1 MADFTASEVAEILL
15 ALRRRIIKIIAIIA
29 VVWAITFAA
38 VADPLLVKI
47 IEDLYPEDLA
57 NAQNANLE
65 ELAKVTEELKRI
77 TETLENYLNNPNNES
92 LRENASQALKDLS
105 KLSLRVS
112 ANPIYTK
119 PLEGLILK
127 LKISLLFGVVA
138 ALPYMLYLAYQT
150 LKYRTEVLKNVSIS
164 KIQLIKYI
172 VASIVLFSLG
182 TLYGYFI
189 LKFFL
194 EFLYRSAVSQGV
206 YPLYTVSE
214 FINFVVLM
222 LVIFGLIFQ
231 MPLIMLFLVS
241 NGLVNFSTFAYY
253 RRHFYVVF
261 FILGAVITPPDV
273 FTQAIVAL
281 PMIVFFEVSMIFIR
295 IIHRNKIKKQ
305 KAMKS
310 D

>member
-1 MADFTASEVAEILL
+1 MADFTASEAAEILL
-15 ALRRRIIKIIAIIA
+15 TLRTKLIRIIAIVA
-29 VVWAITFAA
+29 VVWAITFTA

-47 IEDLYPEDLA
+47 IEDLYPGDLA
-57 NAQNANLE
+57 NAQKANLD

-92 LRENASQALKDLS
+92 LRESASQALKDLS

-138 ALPYMLYLAYQT
+138 ALPYMIYLAYQT

-164 KIQLIKYI
+164 KAQSIKYI
-172 VASIVLFSLG
+172 IASIVLFSLG

-194 EFLYRSAVSQGV
+194 EFLYKSAVSQGV
-206 YPLYTVSE
+206 SPLYTLSE

-241 NGLVNFSTFAYY
+241 NGLVKFSTFAYY

-295 IIHRNKIKKQ
+295 IIHRKKIEEQ
-305 KAMKS
+305 KVDES
-310 D
+310 